1 MRLHRLQLQAF
12 QAFAGREDIDFD
24 ALSEAGLFLLH
35 GDTGAG
41 KTTLL
46 DAVCFA
52 IYGKLPGARGSD
64 ARIRSD
70 HAEPGT
76 TTEVVLDLTV
86 RGERLRIVRTPE
98 QERPKARG
106 EGTTRA
112 RETVQLSRVEADGS
126 ETVLATRPDEAGL
139 ELTERMGMNRTQF
152 CQVVLLP
159 QGEFA
164 TFLRAQSKDRVALL
178 KPIFGAERFEHAEAW
193 LADQAKLAAAERDA
207 AIGTVRQLVAR
218 MEQVGDAPAPAEWD
232 EHPET
237 LVGWASAQ
245 EDAANRRAEA
255 AGEAEA
261 LATRAR
267 TEAQDAALDAKA
279 LAQRQQRAAAAAAA
293 LREHVEQGARR
304 EAGQTELR
312 QARAGQGVLPLVE
325 TAARAARVAADADR
339 RAVMAL
345 AGTGLDAQ
353 DPIATDAEALR
364 ARAAEL
370 DGQIGEVRA
379 LEAVERDV
387 AARRAALEAE
397 TETAGD
403 LERERDELLGWL
415 AAARDRASE
424 RHEELRV
431 AQPAAVAA
439 EQAAHGAWLT
449 LRERRLDGMAAEL
462 AGQLEDGEPCA
473 VCGSTTHPAPV
484 TAAESELVTQAQERE
499 AQEVHERARAAR
511 EEVDAEVE
519 AARALRQAAMA
530 AAGDA
535 TAPKGVRTDDGAT
548 PELVDRR
555 RTEVGEHAARIAA
568 ARTAIASAEQAL
580 TQDEERVEAAR
591 AGARTIAERIAGL
604 QGQAERLREAASAQ
618 EAAAQARR
626 AAHDARQDAERAAGD
641 AGFDGAEA
649 ARAAARPA
657 ERIAELE
664 HALSHYDGE
673 LVARRQRAEDPE
685 LVAAAAEPAPD
696 VAALDTALRAAVD
709 AAERA
714 SRLVGVARTAVE
726 QLRALREQLTGLL
739 QELVPVAERAAT
751 TRAVAGLAAGSSP
764 QNTKNMSLTTY
775 VLAAWLEQIAEAASV
790 RLGAMTE
797 GRYRLAHT
805 DEGTDGRR
813 KAGLNLTVID
823 GWTGRERHPS
833 TLSGGETFMAS
844 LALALGL
851 ADVVTAEAGG
861 NRLETLFVDEGFG
874 TLDEGTLEE
883 VLDVLDR
890 LREGGRVVGIV
901 SHVPEL
907 RQRVPAQ
914 LHVAKGRAGSH
925 VREVTRGG

>member
-1 MRLHRLQLQAF
+1 VRLHRLQVQAF

-86 RGERLRIVRTPE
+86 RGERLRIVRAPE
-98 QERPKARG
+98 QERPKTRG

-112 RETVQLSRVEADGS
+112 REAVRLSRVEPDGS

-207 AIGTVRQLVAR
+207 ALGEVRQLVAR
-218 MEQVGDAPAPAEWD
+218 MEQVSEARAPEGWE

-237 LVGWASAQ
+237 LVGWASERQ
-245 EDAANRRAEA
+245 DAAEHRSSVAT
-255 AGEAEA
+255 EAETA
-261 LATRAR
+261 AAQAR
-267 TEAQDAALDAKA
+267 TAAQDLALDAKA
-279 LAQRQQRAAAAAAA
+279 LAQRQARAAAAHAA
-293 LREHVEQGARR
+293 LAEHIEQGTQR
-304 EAGQTELR
+304 EASQAELR

-325 TAARAARVAADADR
+325 AAARAARTAAEAERVAAE
-339 RAVMAL
+339 AL
-345 AGTGLDAQ
+345 TGTGVDAEERELDA
-353 DPIATDAEALR
+353 AALR
-364 ARAAEL
+364 ARAAEA
-370 DGQIGEVRA
+370 DGQVGEVRV
-379 LEAVERDV
+379 LEGVERDV
-387 AARRAALEAE
+387 AARRAALRADAEA
-397 TETAGD
+397 AD
-403 LERERDELLGWL
+403 ALERERDAAIGWL
-415 AAARDRASE
+415 AAARDRARE
-424 RHEELRV
+424 RHERLR
-431 AQPAAVAA
+431 A
-439 EQAAHGAWLT
+439 EQPRAVTAEQDAHAAWLT

-462 AGQLEDGEPCA
+462 AGQLADGEPCA
-473 VCGSTTHPAPV
+473 VCGSTSHPAPA
-484 TAAESELVTQAQERE
+484 TAAAEELVTQAQEQQ
-499 AQEVHERARAAR
+499 AQRAHEEARAVR
-511 EEVDAEVE
+511 ERIDGQVE
-519 AARALRQAAMA
+519 EARALWQAASA
-530 AAGDA
+530 AADEA
-535 TAPKGVRTDDGAT
+535 TAPANLRIGDDVT
-548 PELVDRR
+548 PALIDERR
-555 RTEVGEHAARIAA
+555 REVGEHATRIAT
-568 ARTAIASAEQAL
+568 ARVAVASAEQAL
-580 TQDEERVEAAR
+580 VEDERRVEGAR
-591 AGARTIAERIAGL
+591 AGARSVAERIAAL
-604 QGQAERLREAASAQ
+604 QAQSVRLRDGADAQ
-618 EAAAQARR
+618 EALAQARR
-626 AAHDARQDAERAAGD
+626 AAEEAREDAERAARE
-641 AGFDGAEA
+641 AGFDTAEA
-649 ARAAARPA
+649 AAAAVRSP

-664 HALSHYDGE
+664 HALTHYDGE
-673 LVARRQRAEDPE
+673 LGARRQRAEDPE
-685 LVAAAAEPAPD
+685 LVAAAALAVPD
-696 VAALDTALRAAVD
+696 VAALDAALAAAVD
-709 AAERA
+709 AAEQA

-726 QLRALREQLTGLL
+726 QLRALRVTLAERLE
-739 QELVPVAERAAT
+739 ELVPAAERAAT
-751 TRAVAGLAAGSSP
+751 TRAIAALAAGSST
-764 QNTKNMSLTTY
+764 QNSKNMSLTTY

-914 LHVAKGRAGSH
+914 LHVAKGRTGSH

>member
-1 MRLHRLQLQAF
+1 MRLHRLQIQAF

-86 RGERLRIVRTPE
+86 RGERLRITRAPE

-112 RETVQLSRVEADGS
+112 RETVQLSRVEPDGS

-193 LADQAKLAAAERDA
+193 LADQAKLAAAGRDA
-207 AIGTVRQLVAR
+207 ALGEVRQLVAR
-218 MEQVGDAPAPAEWD
+218 MEQVSEAQAPEGWE

-237 LVGWASAQ
+237 LVGWASER
-245 EDAANRRAEA
+245 EDAAEHRSSLATEAEA
-255 AGEAEA
+255 AAA
-261 LATRAR
+261 QAR
-267 TEAQDAALDAKA
+267 TAAQDVALDAKA
-279 LAQRQQRAAAAAAA
+279 LAQRQARATAAQAA
-293 LREHVEQGARR
+293 LAEHVEQGARR
-304 EAGQTELR
+304 EASQAELR
-312 QARAGQGVLPLVE
+312 QARAGQGVLPLADAASR
-325 TAARAARVAADADR
+325 AARAAAEAERAAAT
-339 RAVMAL
+339 AL
-345 AGTGLDAQ
+345 TATGLD
-353 DPIATDAEALR
+353 DDEERDLDAAALR
-364 ARAAEL
+364 ARAAEA
-370 DGQIGEVRA
+370 DGQVGEVRA
-379 LEAVERDV
+379 LEGVERDV
-387 AARRAALEAE
+387 ADRRTRLRADADAADA
-397 TETAGD
+397 
-403 LERERDELLGWL
+403 LERERDAAIGWL
-415 AAARDRASE
+415 AAVRDRAKE
-424 RHEELRV
+424 RYEQLRDE
-431 AQPAAVAA
+431 QPRAVAA
-439 EQAAHGAWLT
+439 EQEAQGALLN
-449 LRERRLDGMAAEL
+449 LRERRLNGMAAEL
-462 AGQLEDGEPCA
+462 AGQLADGKPCA
-473 VCGSTTHPAPV
+473 VCGSVDHPAPT
-484 TAAESELVTQAQERE
+484 TAADGEQVTQADELAAQNVLERVRLAHLE
-499 AQEVHERARAAR
+499 LIAQV
-511 EEVDAEVE
+511 EEVRV
-519 AARALRQAAMA
+519 LWQAAKA

-535 TAPKGVRTDDGAT
+535 PASSAVQLDDAAT
-548 PELVDRR
+548 TEHVDRH
-555 RTEVGEHAARIAA
+555 RTKAGEHAARIAA
-568 ARTAIASAEQAL
+568 ARAAIASAEQAL
-580 TQDEERVEAAR
+580 VEDERRVDTAR
-591 AGARTIAERIAGL
+591 AGARSVAERIAAL
-604 QGQAERLREAASAQ
+604 QARSARLREAADAQ
-618 EAAAQARR
+618 EALAQARR
-626 AAHDARQDAERAAGD
+626 VAEEAREDAERAARA
-641 AGFDGAEA
+641 AGFDTAEA
-649 ARAAARPA
+649 AAAAVRPP

-664 HALSHYDGE
+664 HALTHYDGE
-673 LVARRQRAEDPE
+673 LAARRQHAEDPE
-685 LVAAAAEPAPD
+685 LVAAAAQPVPD
-696 VAALDTALRAAVD
+696 VAALDAALGAAVV
-709 AAERA
+709 AAEQA
-714 SRLVGVARTAVE
+714 SRLVGIARTAVE
-726 QLRALREQLTGLL
+726 QLRALRETLAGRLEALL
-739 QELVPVAERAAT
+739 PAAERAAT
-751 TRAVAGLAAGSSP
+751 TRAVAALAAGSST
-764 QNTKNMSLTTY
+764 QNRKNMSLTTY

-813 KAGLNLTVID
+813 RAGLNLTVID

-914 LHVAKGRAGSH
+914 LHVAKGRTGSH

>member
-1 MRLHRLQLQAF
+1 VRLHRLQVQAF

-86 RGERLRIVRTPE
+86 RGERLRITRAPE
-98 QERPKARG
+98 QERPKTRG

-112 RETVQLSRVEADGS
+112 REAVRLSRVEPDGS

-207 AIGTVRQLVAR
+207 ALGEVRELVAR
-218 MEQVGDAPAPAEWD
+218 MEQVSEARAPEGWE

-237 LVGWASAQ
+237 LVVWAAER
-245 EDAANRRAEA
+245 EDAAEHRSSVATEAEA
-255 AGEAEA
+255 AAA
-261 LATRAR
+261 QAR
-267 TEAQDAALDAKA
+267 TAAQDLALDAKA
-279 LAQRQQRAAAAAAA
+279 LAQRQARAAAAHAVLA
-293 LREHVEQGARR
+293 EHVERGTQR
-304 EAGQTELR
+304 EASQVELR
-312 QARAGQGVLPLVE
+312 QARAGQGVLPLADA
-325 TAARAARVAADADR
+325 AARAARAAQDAER
-339 RAVMAL
+339 TAATAL
-345 AGTGLDAQ
+345 AATGLD
-353 DPIATDAEALR
+353 DEERDLDAAALR
-364 ARAAEL
+364 ARAAEA
-370 DGQIGEVRA
+370 DGQVGEVRA
-379 LEAVERDV
+379 LEGVERDV
-387 AARRAALEAE
+387 AARRARLKADAD
-397 TETAGD
+397 AAD
-403 LERERDELLGWL
+403 ALERERDAAIGWL
-415 AAARDRASE
+415 AAVRDRAE
-424 RHEELRV
+424 ARYEQLRGR
-431 AQPAAVAA
+431 QPAAVAA
-439 EQAAHGAWLT
+439 EQEAQGAWLD
-449 LRERRLDGMAAEL
+449 LRERRLNGMAAEL
-462 AGQLEDGEPCA
+462 AGQLADGEPCA
-473 VCGSTTHPAPV
+473 VCGSTSHPAPT
-484 TAAESELVTQAQERE
+484 TAAAEELVTQAQEQE
-499 AQEVHERARAAR
+499 AQRAHEEARAAR
-511 EEVDAEVE
+511 ERIDGQVE
-519 AARALRQAAMA
+519 AARALGQAARA
-530 AAGDA
+530 AAGEA
-535 TAPKGVRTDDGAT
+535 AAPGNVPTADDAT
-548 PELVDRR
+548 PEQVDARR
-555 RTEVGEHAARIAA
+555 AEVGEHATRIATARA
-568 ARTAIASAEQAL
+568 AVASAEQAL
-580 TQDEERVEAAR
+580 REDERRVDGAR
-591 AGARTIAERIAGL
+591 AGARSVAERIAAL
-604 QGQAERLREAASAQ
+604 QAQSVRLREAADAQ
-618 EAAAQARR
+618 EALAQARR
-626 AAHDARQDAERAAGD
+626 VAEEARGDAERAARE
-641 AGFDGAEA
+641 AGFETAEA
-649 ARAAARPA
+649 AAAAVRSP
-657 ERIAELE
+657 ERIAALE
-664 HALSHYDGE
+664 HALTHYDGE
-673 LVARRQRAEDPE
+673 LAARRQRAEDPE
-685 LVAAAAEPAPD
+685 LVAAAALPVPD
-696 VAALDTALRAAVD
+696 VAALDAALAAAAI
-709 AAERA
+709 AAEQA

-726 QLRALREQLTGLL
+726 QLRALREALAGRLEELL
-739 QELVPVAERAAT
+739 PAAERAAT
-751 TRAVAGLAAGSSP
+751 TRAVAALAAGSST
-764 QNTKNMSLTTY
+764 QNSKNMSLTTY

-813 KAGLNLTVID
+813 RAGLNLTVID